1 MLIVFHSTLHSWNSA
16 TSLRSHDRKDEFFA
30 GASSVESHQDDLG
43 LELLP
48 CEERLRELGFFIL
61 EKSGKLIA
69 ASKCLQEG
77 YWKDIAKLFR
87 GEHCVKMTDDGQNL
101 KQDLQDR
108 YKEKLFFFCE
118 ESCAFEQI
126 ARGDCAVS
134 ILGFLQADPALC
146 CSYTFNY
153 SMSLWIKN
161 CFNPSVTWAKLMLQ
175 DVHSFLTSL
184 TPNQHGIT
192 KK

>member
-61 EKSGKLIA
+61 EKSGKLIP

-77 YWKDIAKLFR
+77 YWKDRAKLFR
-87 GEHCVKMTDDGQNL
+87 VEHCVKMTDDGQNL

-108 YKEKLFFFCE
+108 YKEKLFFLW
-118 ESCAFEQI
+118 
-126 ARGDCAVS
+126 GK
-134 ILGFLQADPALC
+134 LC
-146 CSYTFNY
+146 IWANCSGRLC
-153 SMSLWIKN
+153 SLHPRFSAGWP
-161 CFNPSVTWAKLMLQ
+161 CFML
-175 DVHSFLTSL
+175 
-184 TPNQHGIT
+184 
-192 KK
+192 